1 MDATRLARAR
11 TLEASPQSPRAGLR
25 GARWGAA
32 FALAVAALACG
43 GRAGSPAPE
52 RLPVYPPPPDTARI
66 QFLTGFSTELDLAG
80 KGPSLL
86 DRIAGRA
93 PRSAKGIA
101 RPYGLALHR
110 GKVYVCDQD
119 ILGLDMVDLARREIA
134 FFQPKDP
141 HGLRRPANC
150 FVDDRGTLYVTDLHR
165 RQVVVYGPDGHYQ
178 GTFGDEDG
186 GNPADVFVSGE
197 RIYVSH
203 LGAGL
208 GVRVYDRATRRPL
221 FQFPDVPATDS
232 AGLAAPANLYVTG
245 HRVYVSD
252 MLKQRVLVYTT
263 EGAYVQTIGR
273 PGQGPS
279 TFTRPKGVAVD
290 RQGLVYVVDAAF
302 ENVQVFRPDGRLLM
316 FFGGPGN
323 RPGDMVLPAK
333 VVVDYDHVSYFR
345 QYARPGFEVKY
356 LLWVTNQYG
365 PRKIAVYGFVGP
377 LPPVADAAARP

>member
-1 MDATRLARAR
+1 MKLPLRSVGIGSR
-11 TLEASPQSPRAGLR
+11 EAA
-25 GARWGAA
+25 WGAVLVL
-32 FALAVAALACG
+32 ALTVAACG
-43 GRAGSPAPE
+43 GRPGSPAPE

-66 QFLTGFSTELDLAG
+66 QFLTAFSSELDLRG

-86 DRIAGRA
+86 DRITGRTGG
-93 PRSAKGIA
+93 RAKGIA

-110 GKVYVCDQD
+110 TKAYVCDQD
-119 ILGLDMVDLARREIA
+119 ILGLDIVDLERRTIS
-134 FFQPKDP
+134 FFQPADP
-141 HGLRRPANC
+141 HGVRRPANC
-150 FVDDRGTLYVTDLHR
+150 FVDDRGMLYVADLHR
-165 RQVVVYGPDGHYQ
+165 KQVVVYGPDGDYR

-208 GVRVYDRATRRPL
+208 GVRVYDRATWQPL
-221 FQFPDVPATDS
+221 FRFPNVPATDS
-232 AGLAAPANLYVTG
+232 TGLAAPANLYVRDG
-245 HRVYVSD
+245 LVYVSD

-263 EGAYVQTIGR
+263 DGAYVRTIGR
-273 PGQGPS
+273 PGLGPS

-323 RPGDMVLPAK
+323 QPGDMVLPAK

-345 QYARPGFEVKY
+345 RYARPGFEIQY

-377 LPPVADAAARP
+377 LPPAAHAATRP